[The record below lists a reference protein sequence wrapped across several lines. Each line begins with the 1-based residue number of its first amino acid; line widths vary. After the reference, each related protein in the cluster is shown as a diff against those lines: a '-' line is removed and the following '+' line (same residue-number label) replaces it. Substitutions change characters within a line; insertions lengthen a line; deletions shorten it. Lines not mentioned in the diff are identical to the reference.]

1 MSKKEQESV
10 SSRTIKVICEVELSD
25 DQKIAIGHTLVDQMA
40 ERDKREEDFK
50 VMRSFHK
57 SEIEKLDG
65 RIMELR
71 AEINTGRGNR
81 EVEAEEFYF
90 WDLGKVKVQ
99 RTDTDEVVSERPL
112 YNAEKR
118 MRLPLDEIPMEDRED
133 QMTLVKLTP
142 PHAEPEKAA
151 GPRRVLDPLAVE
163 DDFEV
168 LGADGR
174 PE

>member
-1 MSKKEQESV
+1 MSTKGQESV

-25 DQKIAIGHTLVDQMA
+25 EQKIQTGHTLVDQMT

-57 SEIEKLDG
+57 SEIEKLDS

-71 AEINTGRGNR
+71 SEINTGRGNR
-81 EVEAEEFYF
+81 EVEAEEFFF
-90 WDLGKVKVQ
+90 WDSDRVRVQ
-99 RTDTDEVVSERPL
+99 RKDNDEVVSERPL

-118 MRLPLDEIPMEDRED
+118 MRLPLDEIQPEERED
-133 QMTLVKLTP
+133 QMTLVKLAP
-142 PHAEPEKAA
+142 PHAEPTKKA
-151 GPRRVLDPLAVE
+151 GPRRVVDPLAVE
-163 DDFEV
+163 DDFQI
-168 LGADGR
+168 LDQNGD

>member
-1 MSKKEQESV
+1 MSTKERESV

-25 DQKIAIGHTLVDQMA
+25 EQKIQTGHTLVDQMT

-57 SEIEKLDG
+57 SEIEKLDS

-71 AEINTGRGNR
+71 SEINTGRGNR
-81 EVEAEEFYF
+81 EVEAEEFFF
-90 WDLGKVKVQ
+90 WDSDRVRVQ
-99 RTDTDEVVSERPL
+99 RKDNDEVVSERPL

-118 MRLPLDEIPMEDRED
+118 MRLPLDEIPPEERED
-133 QMTLVKLTP
+133 QMTLVKLAP
-142 PHAEPEKAA
+142 PHAEPAKKA
-151 GPRRVLDPLAVE
+151 GPRRVVDPLAVE
-163 DDFEV
+163 DDFEI
-168 LGADGR
+168 LDQNGD